1 MGVKKIGATR
11 REFFRQGAVAAGV
24 APAVLGSGGTAF
36 GQLGKSDIQVGVIG
50 TGGRGRAQLRAIVQ
64 VPNVRVA
71 AICDINPAS
80 TEEALAIVGEHQP
93 KTYTFHPD
101 LLDQKD
107 LDAIFVE
114 TPPHLHREQVVDAL
128 KTGHHCSAA
137 KPLALTVNELKDIQQ
152 AVKSSKKI
160 LHVDQQ
166 LRYRPQYV
174 EAMRRIHSG
183 EIGKVGFVRAQRYGT
198 WGGKIRVGEY
208 QARKAWLYRV
218 EQSGDTIVENQIHNI
233 DIINWIM
240 NDHPIR
246 ATGMGGQN
254 MIEWEGNELLDNYG
268 LTFEYPG
275 NRYAIFSKISYA
287 VSDLGGT
294 FCHAYAEKAGADVS
308 YNDGVTFYWREQG
321 KAPTVINTAGVDG
334 GLMNLRSV
342 EAFFTAVRE
351 GKQPTANVDVGVDA
365 ALTSLLGRKAIYEK
379 RVVEWDELLKEGAP
393 PLPPL
398 ARFV

>member
-1 MGVKKIGATR
+1 MGTSKSGATR
-11 REFFRQGAVAAGV
+11 REFFKQGAVAAGV
-24 APAVLGSGGTAF
+24 APAVLSSSNSL

-50 TGGRGRAQLRAIVQ
+50 TGGRGRSELTAIAK

-80 TEEALAIVGEHQP
+80 VEEALKIVGDHQP
-93 KTYTFHPD
+93 KTYTYHPD
-101 LLDQKD
+101 LLDQD
-107 LDAIFVE
+107 GLDAIFVE

-128 KTGHHCSAA
+128 KTGHHCSSA
-137 KPLALTVNELKDIQQ
+137 KPLALTVNELMDIEE
-152 AVKSSKKI
+152 AVKSTKKI

-174 EAMRRIHSG
+174 EAIQRIHNG

-198 WGGKIRVGEY
+198 WGGKKRTSKY
-208 QARKAWLYRV
+208 QARKFWLYRV

-233 DIINWIM
+233 DVINWIM

-275 NRYAIFSKISYA
+275 NRFAIFSKISYA
-287 VSDLGGT
+287 VSELGGT

-308 YNDGVTFYWREQG
+308 YDDAVTFYWREEG
-321 KAPTVINTAGVDG
+321 KKPTVINAKGVDG

-342 EAFFTAVRE
+342 EAFFRAIKE
-351 GKQPTANVDVGVDA
+351 GKQPAASIEVGKNA

-379 RVVEWDELLKEGAP
+379 RTVDWDELLKEGAP
-393 PLPPL
+393 PLPPVS
-398 ARFV
+398 RFA

>member
-1 MGVKKIGATR
+1 MGRNSIGATR
-11 REFFRQGAVAAGV
+11 REFFKQGAVAAGV
-24 APAVLGSGGTAF
+24 APAVLSSGRSF
-36 GQLGKSDIQVGVIG
+36 GQLGKSDIQVGMIG
-50 TGGRGRAQLRAIVQ
+50 TGGRGRSELRAIVQ

-71 AICDINPAS
+71 AICDINPSS
-80 TEEALAIVGEHQP
+80 TEEALQIVGEHQP
-93 KTYTFHPD
+93 KTYTYHPD
-101 LLDQKD
+101 LLDQEG

-128 KTGHHCSAA
+128 RTGHHCSSA
-137 KPLALTVNELKDIQQ
+137 KPLALTVNELKDIEV
-152 AVKSSKKI
+152 AVRSTKKI

-174 EAMRRIHSG
+174 EAIRRIHNG

-198 WGGKIRVGEY
+198 WGGRKRVADHEP
-208 QARKAWLYRV
+208 RKAWLYRV

-233 DIINWIM
+233 DVINWIM

-254 MIEWEGNELLDNYG
+254 MIDWEGNELLDNYG
-268 LTFEYPG
+268 LTFEYPD
-275 NRYAIFSKISYA
+275 NRFAIFSKISYA

-308 YNDGVTFYWREQG
+308 YNDGVTFYWRNRD
-321 KAPTVINTAGVDG
+321 KKPTVINTPGVDG

-342 EAFFTAVRE
+342 EAFFDAIKE
-351 GKQPTANVDVGVDA
+351 GKQPDANVEVGRDA

-379 RVVEWDELLKEGAP
+379 RTVSWDELLEEGAP

-398 ARFV
+398 SRFV